1 MMTPTDSA
9 AMSDAD
15 SIIFDCDGVLVDIV
29 DSYNET
35 ISQTVSCV
43 LDRLGYKKTP
53 PVTGGII
60 QAFKDTGGFNNEVD
74 LAYGVIVSM
83 AAARDAGLDIRSV
96 VMRASES
103 PDVSSV
109 QKFAMSVSDVSH
121 TLDRL
126 AYPGRDSMVQE
137 IFDQIFYGPELYRSV
152 FGQDSQFDKPGL
164 IENEK
169 VLLDDALSESLQKR
183 FGQKMALVTG
193 RGYDSARHTLGDRID
208 LFSLEASA
216 FLEDKPRWLAKP
228 NPESLDSAI
237 RIMDADICIYVG
249 DSAEDM
255 MMARR
260 AHLPVI
266 FVGVYGTAPDPVSR
280 RRLFESY
287 GVRYTV
293 PDIAHLP
300 SLLR

>member
-1 MMTPTDSA
+1 MTPPNA
-9 AMSDAD
+9 AAISDAD
-15 SIIFDCDGVLVDIV
+15 GIIFDCDGVLVDIV
-29 DSYNET
+29 DSYNKT
-35 ISQTVSCV
+35 ISRTVSCV
-43 LDRLGYKKTP
+43 MDDLGYTETP
-53 PVTGGII
+53 PVTGGMI

-74 LAYGVIVSM
+74 LAYGIIVSM
-83 AAARDAGLDIRSV
+83 AAAKDAGLDAHST

-109 QKFAMSVSDVSH
+109 QKFAMSVCDVSDV
-121 TLDRL
+121 LDRL
-126 AYPGRDSMVQE
+126 AYPGRASVVQE

-152 FGQDSQFDKPGL
+152 FGKDSQFGKPGL
-164 IENEK
+164 IENER

-183 FGQKMALVTG
+183 FGKKMALVTG
-193 RGYDSARHTLGDRID
+193 RGYDSAKHTLGDRID
-208 LFSLEASA
+208 IFSLEASA

-228 NPESLDSAI
+228 NPESLESAI

-260 AHLPVI
+260 ASLPVV
-266 FVGVYGTAPDPVSR
+266 FVGVYGTAPDPASR

-293 PDIAHLP
+293 CDIGSLP
-300 SLLR
+300 SLLH